1 MRGSEDQEI
10 TPLKV
15 IYTGFTLSGILIII
29 SLISLSLGPAKI
41 SLKDVLTWVTGYKS
55 VDQTA
60 WMILFKIRLPR
71 ILLAGLVGF
80 TLSIGGVVFQ
90 ALLRNPLAEPFILG
104 VSSGAAIGAIIGIV
118 FGLGFNLGIPL
129 LSFMGGLA
137 RAWRVP
143 GWLSPPTGE
152 RPWC

>member
-1 MRGSEDQEI
+1 MKSNENQSI

-15 IYTGFTLSGILIII
+15 IYTGLILTGILVAIA
-29 SLISLSLGPAKI
+29 LVSLSLGPAKI
-41 SLKDVLTWVTGYKS
+41 SIKDVFAWVTGYRP

-80 TLSIGGVVFQ
+80 TLSLGGVVFQ

-104 VSSGAAIGAIIGIV
+104 VSSGA
-118 FGLGFNLGIPL
+118 FY
-129 LSFMGGLA
+129 
-137 RAWRVP
+137 W
-143 GWLSPPTGE
+143 
-152 RPWC
+152 